1 MDAADAFLDAF
12 LKLSENGVGLAQLIT
27 MLFPGSWWA
36 SGVLYV
42 IGMLL
47 SALTG
52 GAPTA

>member
-12 LKLSENGVGLAQLIT
+12 LKLSENGVGIAQLIT

-36 SGVLYV
+36 SGILYV
-42 IGMLL
+42 IGMML

-52 GAPTA
+52 GAPLA